1 MVTASMTLAQ
11 YKAEQAEQ
19 KMTVR
24 EKLSRL
30 AGRSERLNARAWT
43 DEQIQAIPED
53 LVQFAYEHSEALRK
67 EFSSLAT
74 FQAYRRAMK
83 NGVARIAG
91 VRQIT

>member
-11 YKAEQAEQ
+11 YKAEQAE
-19 KMTVR
+19 KNMSVG

-30 AGRSERLNARAWT
+30 AGRNEHLNAHAWT

-53 LVQFAYEHSEALRK
+53 LVQFAYDHSEALRK

-83 NGVARIAG
+83 NGMARIVA
-91 VRQIT
+91 VSK